1 LGVIIVATID
11 MATTVSTHTTIADPG
26 AGYRSLNTEGDSES
40 EAQTPRGYKWG
51 ECS

>member
-1 LGVIIVATID
+1 

-40 EAQTPRGYKWG
+40 EAQTQEDTNGLCK
-51 ECS
+51 